1 MPRIKTILCS
11 GICFF
16 YITALPAQ
24 VLPPKNKTISN
35 VVGYQVYQQKLW
47 SMKQLPKNSVLYQY
61 NSRYIFHHD
70 SSPASSSRLAPVNIS
85 FADHSLVPHLSISE
99 KLQSNLRTIRYQ
111 NYKWQKQSWWRDP
124 SKGTGALL
132 LKNILSNNNGFIHQ

>member
-16 YITALPAQ
+16 YITALTAQ
-24 VLPPKNKTISN
+24 ALPPKNKTLSN

-61 NSRYIFHHD
+61 NSKYIFHRD
-70 SSPASSSRLAPVNIS
+70 ISPASGSHLSPVNIS
-85 FADHSLVPHLSISE
+85 VTDHSLVPHLSISE
-99 KLQSNLRTIRYQ
+99 KLQSNLQTSRYQ

-132 LKNILSNNNGFIHQ
+132 LKDILANSNGFSRQ